1 MNVTPH
7 HFLPTSSALEVLV
20 ERRGPG
26 SAGWG
31 WRLTR
36 DGETVKNGP
45 GGYRSAQDAYEAAE
59 AVLGRGSRPR

>member
-1 MNVTPH
+1 MTVRPH
-7 HFLPTSSALEVLV
+7 TQPSSPAPEIIV

-36 DGETVKNGP
+36 DEQTFRTGP
-45 GGYRSAQDAYEAAE
+45 GGYRSAEEAFLAAQAE
-59 AVLGRGSRPR
+59 LGRGPRPR

>member
-7 HFLPTSSALEVLV
+7 HFLPTSSAPEIIV

-36 DGETVKNGP
+36 DDQTFRTSAGS
-45 GGYRSAQDAYEAAE
+45 YRSAQDAYEAAQ
-59 AVLGRGSRPR
+59 AALGRGPRPR

>member
-1 MNVTPH
+1 MNVIPH
-7 HFLPTSSALEVLV
+7 HLLPASSPPEIVV

-36 DGETVKNGP
+36 DAETFRTGP
-45 GGYRSAQDAYEAAE
+45 GGYRSAEEAFAAAQAE
-59 AVLGRGSRPR
+59 LGRGHRGR

>member
-1 MNVTPH
+1 MTT
-7 HFLPTSSALEVLV
+7 LSSIQPARSVPEIVV

-36 DGETVKNGP
+36 DDQTVRTGP
-45 GGYRSAQDAYEAAE
+45 GGYRSAQDAYEAAQAE
-59 AVLGRGSRPR
+59 LGRGPRPR